1 MPAAAPM
8 NILVIRLDFLGD
20 MICTTPLLAA
30 LRREYPEARLCV
42 LATRYNRVA
51 LAGNTDV
58 DEIFTYVYSRQPE
71 RNERPG
77 KLRAL
82 WDRLCLVRRLRKERF
97 DLVVIPNG
105 GRNQGSITFA
115 HQLGAR
121 RIVFRDRETEF
132 DDRNPEHVAS
142 RTIEHEALSGFRLL
156 DLPPERHGPL
166 HLKLVA
172 DPARLAAQSWSPG
185 PPVVGLF
192 VTARDPARIW
202 PTAHWATLA
211 RALAETGGAAEGG
224 PLRVAILWSPG
235 RPDQPFI
242 RGDDAQADTL
252 RQALAGL
259 PNVHFVPTPTVDD
272 LIAVAANLDLAVT
285 PDGAPVHI
293 CAALDRPVVALFENR
308 REKTGRW
315 YPLGVPQRL
324 VTATAEAG
332 GTSVGDIAP
341 EAVLAAVQALLQE
354 SVRKRA
360 AGRAAA
366 TAPS

>member
-1 MPAAAPM
+1 M

-30 LRREYPEARLCV
+30 LRQEYPEARLCV

-51 LAGNTDV
+51 LAGNGDV
-58 DEIFTYVYSRQPE
+58 DEVFTYVYSRQPE

-77 KLRAL
+77 KLRAI

-121 RIVFRDRETEF
+121 RIVCRDRETEF
-132 DDRNPEHVAS
+132 DDRNPEHVAT

-166 HLKLVA
+166 RLKLA
-172 DPARLAAQSWSPG
+172 AEPARLAARAWPPG

-192 VTARDPARIW
+192 VTARDPSRIW

-211 RALAETGGAAEGG
+211 RALAETGEAAEGG

-308 REKTGRW
+308 REKYGRW

-324 VTATAEAG
+324 VTAAPEAG
-332 GTSVGDIAP
+332 STSVGEIMP
-341 EAVLAAVQALLQE
+341 EAVLAAVRELLQE
-354 SVRKRA
+354 CVQK
-360 AGRAAA
+360 
-366 TAPS
+366 